1 MIVHSN
7 TDRMALFELRS
18 RRCGAEAESS
28 FLRLMS
34 DDLIPSVHILQRT
47 LATDISYTVSRMK
60 VLEGIP
66 GNPIGIAYRWFDEG
80 AVALMARLPAFCRV
94 VGLRPGHEHHI
105 EPLARWY
112 AEHDIKPTFELVPGQ
127 YDKNLGRELARLGFY
142 QSSFHA
148 SLIGKPGTAGCADAG
163 YADDGGAIELIA
175 TAEALEDYLDAYV
188 AGWGIAEKDHA
199 QFKRNVRPWLEQ
211 AGWSL
216 YLARV
221 NGRPAAAATLY
232 VRDGVGYLAD
242 STTDPSFRRRGLQ
255 LALLRRRIRDAG
267 FAGADLVFSGAEPLS
282 SSHRNMERVGLR
294 LQFTRAKWTLAS

>member
-1 MIVHSN
+1 
-7 TDRMALFELRS
+7 
-18 RRCGAEAESS
+18 
-28 FLRLMS
+28 MS
-34 DDLIPSVHILQRT
+34 ADLIPSVHILQRT

-60 VLEGIP
+60 VLEAIP

-80 AVALMARLPAFCRV
+80 AVALMARLPSFCRV
-94 VGLRPGHEHHI
+94 VGLRAGHERHI

-148 SLIGKPGTAGCADAG
+148 SLIGRPGTAGCADAGYGGAG

-175 TAEALEDYLDAYV
+175 TAAALEDYLDAYV
-188 AGWGIAEKDHA
+188 AGWGIPEKDHA

-232 VRDGVGYLAD
+232 LRDGVGYLAD
-242 STTDPSFRRRGLQ
+242 SATNPSFRRRGLQ

-267 FAGADLVFSGAEPLS
+267 CAGADLVFSGAEPLS

-294 LQFTRAKWTLAS
+294 LQFTRAKWTLAVRLL

>member
-1 MIVHSN
+1 
-7 TDRMALFELRS
+7 LL
-18 RRCGAEAESS
+18 
-28 FLRLMS
+28 LMS
-34 DDLIPSVHILQRT
+34 DDLIPSVHILRRT

-66 GNPIGIAYRWFDEG
+66 GNPIGIAYRWFDER
-80 AVALMARLPAFCRV
+80 AVALMARLPLFCRV

-112 AEHDIKPTFELVPGQ
+112 AERGIRPTFELVPGQ
-127 YDKNLGRELARLGFY
+127 YDENLGRELTRLGFY
-142 QSSFHA
+142 QSGFHS
-148 SLIGKPGTAGCADAG
+148 SLIGKPG
-163 YADDGGAIELIA
+163 DDGYTHDERAIEQVT
-175 TAEALEDYLDAYV
+175 TAEVLEEYLEAYV
-188 AGWGIAEKDHA
+188 AGWGIPGKHRA
-199 QFKRNVRPWLEQ
+199 QFKANVRPWLEQ

-232 VRDGVGYLAD
+232 VHDGVGYLAD
-242 STTDPSFRRRGLQ
+242 SATDPSFRRRGLQ
-255 LALLRRRIRDAG
+255 VALLRRRIRDAG

-282 SSHRNMERVGLR
+282 SSHRNMERVGMR